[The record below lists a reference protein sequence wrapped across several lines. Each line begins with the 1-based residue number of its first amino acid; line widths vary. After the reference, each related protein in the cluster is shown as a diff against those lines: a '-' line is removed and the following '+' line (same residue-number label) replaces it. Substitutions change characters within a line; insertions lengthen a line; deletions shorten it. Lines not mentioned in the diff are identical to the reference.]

1 MIIQMIMSLSFSNI
15 EKKAYPSFTF
25 NALPNSYPNLEPD
38 RAGLALNSHVSPQK
52 ILRLRFRVRVNHV
65 SMPEKELKTP
75 KGVAHLEQIP
85 KARP

>member
-1 MIIQMIMSLSFSNI
+1 L
-15 EKKAYPSFTF
+15 TF
-25 NALPNSYPNLEPD
+25 NALWNWFGFKFT
-38 RAGLALNSHVSPQK
+38 RVSAK
-52 ILRLRFRVRVNHV
+52 ISRLRFRVRVNDV